1 MSRFLTALQAR
12 KAVIEQRI
20 EDELRRPMP
29 CNLRLGTLKK
39 LKLQLRD
46 QMQSLERLNRGA
58 PIAG

>member
-29 CNLRLGTLKK
+29 CSLRLGTLKK

-46 QMQSLERLNRGA
+46 QMQSLERLNRGS
-58 PIAG
+58 PIAV